1 MGARGV
7 NNLSAKLLMTSLP
20 PNTPMF
26 RMQIDEILLDQY
38 QVDEAQLTKM
48 ESALAKFE
56 RAVMKEIE
64 MSGDRAGIFEMI
76 KHLVVTG
83 NALVHDSPLGLRVY
97 NLNNY
102 VTRRDPSGNLLEII
116 AKENIDPVVLPDEM
130 REFVSS
136 NEKYK
141 DKKDL
146 VLYTRLVRTDRNWE
160 VAQETCGKTIPSTRG
175 TYPLDKNPWQALRFV
190 RVDGEDYGRG
200 YVEEYLGDLRSLEDL
215 SQALVEG
222 ARAAAKLLFLVNPN
236 GTTRQ
241 RDLADSPNGAILP
254 GIKDEVSTVQAEKFH
269 DFQTAERQARVI
281 EERLAQA
288 FLLNSSVQRDAE
300 RVTAEEIRFM
310 AQELETTLGGFYTL
324 FAQEFQLPYVTIKIS
339 KMQKARRLPQ
349 LPKGIVRPT
358 IVTGVEALG
367 RGNDRQK
374 LVNFGL
380 TLKQAFGEQGA
391 MTMINKAEFAERLAA
406 ADGIETKGL
415 VPTREELAQQEQAQS
430 QQAMIESLGP
440 QAISA
445 GGRLAGEAMKMGGA
459 ANGQSGPA
467 GPQAS

>member
-1 MGARGV
+1 
-7 NNLSAKLLMTSLP
+7 
-20 PNTPMF
+20 
-26 RMQIDEILLDQY
+26 
-38 QVDEAQLTKM
+38 
-48 ESALAKFE
+48 
-56 RAVMKEIE
+56 
-64 MSGDRAGIFEMI
+64 
-76 KHLVVTG
+76 
-83 NALVHDSPLGLRVY
+83 
-97 NLNNY
+97 
-102 VTRRDPSGNLLEII
+102 
-116 AKENIDPVVLPDEM
+116 
-130 REFVSS
+130 
-136 NEKYK
+136 
-141 DKKDL
+141 
-146 VLYTRLVRTDRNWE
+146 
-160 VAQETCGKTIPSTRG
+160 
-175 TYPLDKNPWQALRFV
+175 
-190 RVDGEDYGRG
+190 
-200 YVEEYLGDLRSLEDL
+200 
-215 SQALVEG
+215 
-222 ARAAAKLLFLVNPN
+222 
-236 GTTRQ
+236 
-241 RDLADSPNGAILP
+241 
-254 GIKDEVSTVQAEKFH
+254 
-269 DFQTAERQARVI
+269 
-281 EERLAQA
+281 
-288 FLLNSSVQRDAE
+288 
-300 RVTAEEIRFM
+300 M